1 MKIDIHA
8 HIVDRDYL
16 EALVSQCGLVA
27 DRATPGRIFYRQGS
41 HTFAWSREDMFDLD
55 HRLRDMDK
63 KGIDM
68 RVLSLSTP
76 NVYAW
81 PAAEQPRVARVMNDA
96 TARMVKA
103 HPDRFAGLA
112 SLPLGDIEASLVELD
127 RALDELDM
135 RGVMIGSNVDGV
147 PMNDPRFEP
156 VWAKLDA
163 RRVPVFEHPMFPAHT
178 GDMEEYE
185 LPLRLGFVF
194 DTTLAAARMI
204 YSGIFARH
212 PNFPYIMAHTGGTLL
227 MVIERL
233 DNGYRL
239 FPDCRKHID
248 RLPSEFAKKLYYDTT
263 SFFPPALKMAIDFV
277 GSDHLL
283 WGTDDPFIGSDAA
296 HVTAMGLPARD
307 EARILGGNAAEIL
320 GLARAAPRAKV
331 A

>member
-1 MKIDIHA
+1 VKIDIHA

-27 DRATPGRIFYRQGS
+27 DRNTPGRIFYRKGS

-204 YSGIFARH
+204 YSGIFARY

>member
-1 MKIDIHA
+1 VKIDIHA
-8 HIVDRDYL
+8 HIVDRAYL
-16 EALVSQCGLVA
+16 DALVSQCGLAA
-27 DRATPGRIFYRQGS
+27 DRNTPGRIFYRKGS
-41 HTFAWSREDMFDLD
+41 HTFAWSREDMFDID
-55 HRLRDMDK
+55 HRLSDMDK

-76 NVYAW
+76 NVYVW
-81 PAAEQPRVARVMNDA
+81 PAAEQPGVARIMNDA

-112 SLPLGDIEASLVELD
+112 SLPLGDIEASLIELD

-147 PMNDPRFEP
+147 PMNDARFEP
-156 VWAKLDA
+156 IWKRLDE

-204 YSGIFARH
+204 YSGIFARY

-248 RLPSEFAKKLYYDTT
+248 KLPSEFAKKLYYDTS

-277 GSDHLL
+277 GSGHLL
-283 WGTDDPFIGSDAA
+283 WGTDDPFIDSDAA
-296 HVTAMGLPARD
+296 HVTAMGLAPLD

-320 GLARAAPRAKV
+320 GLVRAAPRAKV